1 MKYKL
6 LLEQKGHSKRV
17 KSILKNLSSFEL
29 FTVKNVTRH
38 WPQQAETR
46 NNIQKN
52 T

>member
-1 MKYKL
+1 MKYKV

-17 KSILKNLSSFEL
+17 KSILKNLSSEL